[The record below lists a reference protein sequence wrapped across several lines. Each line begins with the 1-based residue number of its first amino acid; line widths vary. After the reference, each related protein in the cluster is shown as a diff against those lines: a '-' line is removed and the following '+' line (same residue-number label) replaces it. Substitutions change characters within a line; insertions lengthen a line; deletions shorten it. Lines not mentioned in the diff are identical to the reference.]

1 MSKLLNCFKAARPS
15 AFKTIWWLTKIMTIL
30 SFIIMLL
37 QYFGVIEWLSYWL
50 TPIFSHFGLPGEAAL
65 AYVSGYF
72 VNCYSAIAVMT
83 TLDLGT
89 RAATILS
96 VMVLC
101 SHNMIVET
109 TVQHKTG
116 SSVLR
121 IVVIRT
127 LSAFV
132 LAWVLNK
139 IMPGSFE
146 ASSIS
151 NIVQEKLTFA
161 IMLKDWFF
169 RTLKNVVIMAVLVYL
184 LSVLQ
189 KILTEYGIIEYISRF
204 LKPVMIFFGLSP
216 KTAFLWLVSNTLGLA
231 YGAGIMIEEAEKGI
245 TTKEENDLLNHHIG
259 ISHSNLEDLLLFAA
273 VGGSF
278 LWMLLSRWAMSFLL
292 VWERRV
298 FKSPS
303 RRVTESLSHRVVL
316 SFIIREIIYKFYNSN
331 RD

>member
-1 MSKLLNCFKAARPS
+1 MSRLLNCFKAARPS
-15 AFKTIWWLTKIMTIL
+15 AFKTIWWLSKIMVLL
-30 SFIIMLL
+30 SFAIMLL
-37 QYFGVIEWLSYWL
+37 QYFGVIEWISYWL

-83 TLDLGT
+83 TLDLST

-116 SSVLR
+116 SSVIR
-121 IVVIRT
+121 IVAIRT
-127 LSAFV
+127 LSAFI
-132 LAWVLNK
+132 LGWVLNK

-146 ASSIS
+146 VTSVSD
-151 NIVQEKLTFA
+151 NIQEGFTF
-161 IMLKDWFF
+161 ITMLRDWAF
-169 RTLKNVVIMAVLVYL
+169 RTTKNVVLMTVLVYL
-184 LSVLQ
+184 LTVLQ

-231 YGAGIMIEEAEKGI
+231 YGAGIMIEEAEKGE
-245 TTKEENDLLNHHIG
+245 TTREENDLLNHHIG
-259 ISHSNLEDLLLFAA
+259 ISHSNLEDLLLFSAA
-273 VGGSF
+273 GGAY
-278 LWMLLSRWAMSFLL
+278 LWMLLSRWAMSWVL
-292 VWERRV
+292 VWERHVERLL
-298 FKSPS
+298 
-303 RRVTESLSHRVVL
+303 R
-316 SFIIREIIYKFYNSN
+316 Y
-331 RD
+331 

>member
-1 MSKLLNCFKAARPS
+1 MNSVSKAQRLLNCFKAARPS
-15 AFKTIWWLTKIMTIL
+15 AFKTIWWLVKIMTLL
-30 SFIIMLL
+30 SFAIMLL
-37 QYFGVIEWLSYWL
+37 QYFGIIEWISYWL
-50 TPIFSHFGLPGEAAL
+50 TPLFSHFGLPGEAAL

-83 TLDLGT
+83 TLDLTT

-121 IVVIRT
+121 IVAIRT
-127 LSAFV
+127 LSAFI
-132 LAWVLNK
+132 LGFVLNK

-146 ASSIS
+146 TASVAGD
-151 NIVQEKLTFA
+151 VQGELTFEL
-161 IMLKDWFF
+161 MFKDWFF
-169 RTLKNVVIMAVLVYL
+169 RTLKNVAIMTVLVYL
-184 LSVLQ
+184 LTVLQ
-189 KILTEYGIIEYISRF
+189 KILTEYGIIEYISKF

-245 TTKEENDLLNHHIG
+245 TTQEENDLLNHHIG

-273 VGGSF
+273 AGGAYM
-278 LWMLLSRWAMSFLL
+278 WMLLSRWIMSWIL
-292 VWERRV
+292 VWERKLER
-298 FKSPS
+298 
-303 RRVTESLSHRVVL
+303 SLKL
-316 SFIIREIIYKFYNSN
+316 
-331 RD
+331 

>member
-1 MSKLLNCFKAARPS
+1 MSRFLNCVKSARPS
-15 AFKTIWWLTKIMTIL
+15 AFKTIWWLAKIMTL
-30 SFIIMLL
+30 VSFVIMLL
-37 QYFGVIEWLSYWL
+37 QYLGVIEWISYWM
-50 TPIFSHFGLPGEAAL
+50 TPLFSHFGLPGEAAL

-101 SHNMIVET
+101 SHNMFVET

-116 SSVLR
+116 SSVAR
-121 IVVIRT
+121 IVAIRT
-127 LSAFV
+127 LSAFI

-146 ASSIS
+146 TSSIS
-151 NIVQEKLTFA
+151 DNVQEKLTFVT
-161 IMLKDWFF
+161 MLNDWFF
-169 RTLKNVVIMAVLVYL
+169 RTLKNVIIMTVLVYL
-184 LSVLQ
+184 LTVLQ

-216 KTAFLWLVSNTLGLA
+216 RTAFLWLVSNTLGLA
-231 YGAGIMIEEAEKGI
+231 YGAGIMIEEAEKGE

-273 VGGSF
+273 VGGAY
-278 LWMLLSRWAMSFLL
+278 LWMLLSRWAMSWIL
-292 VWERRV
+292 VWERRLENYL
-298 FKSPS
+298 
-303 RRVTESLSHRVVL
+303 RR
-316 SFIIREIIYKFYNSN
+316 
-331 RD
+331 

>member
-1 MSKLLNCFKAARPS
+1 MSKVQRLLNCFKAARPS
-15 AFKTIWWLTKIMTIL
+15 AFKTIWWLTKIMTLL
-30 SFIIMLL
+30 SFVIMLL
-37 QYFGVIEWLSYWL
+37 QYFGFIKWISYWL

-116 SSVLR
+116 SSVIR
-121 IVVIRT
+121 IVAIRT
-127 LSAFV
+127 LSAFI

-146 ASSIS
+146 TSASTNFI
-151 NIVQEKLTFA
+151 QEELTFA
-161 IMLKDWFF
+161 IMLKDWFL
-169 RTLKNVVIMAVLVYL
+169 RTMKNLIIMAILVYL
-184 LSVLQ
+184 LNVLQ

-231 YGAGIMIEEAEKGI
+231 YGAGIMIEEAEKGV

-278 LWMLLSRWAMSFLL
+278 LWMLLSRWAMSWML
-292 VWERRV
+292 VWERRME
-298 FKSPS
+298 KSM
-303 RRVTESLSHRVVL
+303 RQ
-316 SFIIREIIYKFYNSN
+316 
-331 RD
+331 

>member
-1 MSKLLNCFKAARPS
+1 MSRFLNCVKSARPS
-15 AFKTIWWLTKIMTIL
+15 AFKTIWWLAKIMTL
-30 SFIIMLL
+30 VSFVIMLL
-37 QYFGVIEWLSYWL
+37 QYLGVIEWISYWM
-50 TPIFSHFGLPGEAAL
+50 TPLFSHFGLPGEAAL

-72 VNCYSAIAVMT
+72 VNCYSAIAVMM

-101 SHNMIVET
+101 SHNMFVET

-116 SSVLR
+116 SSVAR
-121 IVVIRT
+121 IVAIRT
-127 LSAFV
+127 LSAFI

-146 ASSIS
+146 TSSIS
-151 NIVQEKLTFA
+151 DNVQEKLTFVA
-161 IMLKDWFF
+161 MLNDWFF
-169 RTLKNVVIMAVLVYL
+169 RTLKNVIIMTVLVYFL
-184 LSVLQ
+184 TVLQ

-216 KTAFLWLVSNTLGLA
+216 RTAFLWLVSNTLGLA
-231 YGAGIMIEEAEKGI
+231 YGAGIMIEEAEKGE

-273 VGGSF
+273 VGGAY
-278 LWMLLSRWAMSFLL
+278 LWMLLSRWAMSWIL
-292 VWERRV
+292 VWERRLENYL
-298 FKSPS
+298 
-303 RRVTESLSHRVVL
+303 RR
-316 SFIIREIIYKFYNSN
+316 
-331 RD
+331 

>member
-1 MSKLLNCFKAARPS
+1 MTRFLNCVKSARPS
-15 AFKTIWWLTKIMTIL
+15 AFKTIWWLAKIMTL
-30 SFIIMLL
+30 VSFVIMLL
-37 QYFGVIEWLSYWL
+37 QYLGVIEWISYWM
-50 TPIFSHFGLPGEAAL
+50 TPLFSHFGLPGEAAL

-101 SHNMIVET
+101 SHNMFVET

-116 SSVLR
+116 SSVAR
-121 IVVIRT
+121 IVAIRT
-127 LSAFV
+127 LSAFI

-139 IMPGSFE
+139 IMPGGFE
-146 ASSIS
+146 TSSILD
-151 NIVQEKLTFA
+151 NVQEKLTFVT
-161 IMLKDWFF
+161 MLNDWFF
-169 RTLKNVVIMAVLVYL
+169 RTLKNVIIMTVLVYL
-184 LSVLQ
+184 LTVLQ

-216 KTAFLWLVSNTLGLA
+216 RTAFLWLVSNTLGLA
-231 YGAGIMIEEAEKGI
+231 YGAGIMIEEAEKGE

-273 VGGSF
+273 VGGAY
-278 LWMLLSRWAMSFLL
+278 LWMLLSRWAMSWIL
-292 VWERRV
+292 VWERRLENYL
-298 FKSPS
+298 
-303 RRVTESLSHRVVL
+303 RR
-316 SFIIREIIYKFYNSN
+316 
-331 RD
+331 

>member
-1 MSKLLNCFKAARPS
+1 MNSASKTQRFFNCFKSARPS
-15 AFKTIWWLTKIMTIL
+15 AFKTIWWLTKIMTLL
-30 SFIIMLL
+30 SFAIMLL
-37 QYFGVIEWLSYWL
+37 QYLGVIEWISYWL

-83 TLDLGT
+83 TLDLST

-116 SSVLR
+116 SSVAR
-121 IVVIRT
+121 IVAIRT
-127 LSAFV
+127 LSAFI
-132 LAWVLNK
+132 LGWVLNK

-146 ASSIS
+146 TTSATG
-151 NIVQEKLTFA
+151 NVQEQLTFM
-161 IMLKDWFF
+161 IMLEDWFF
-169 RTLKNVVIMAVLVYL
+169 RTLKNVIIMAILVYL
-184 LSVLQ
+184 LTVLQ
-189 KILTEYGIIEYISRF
+189 KILTEYGIIEYISKF

-245 TTKEENDLLNHHIG
+245 STKEENDLLNHHIG

-273 VGGSF
+273 VGGAYF
-278 LWMLLSRWAMSFLL
+278 WMLLSRWVMSWIL
-292 VWERRV
+292 VWERKLE
-298 FKSPS
+298 KS
-303 RRVTESLSHRVVL
+303 LGL
-316 SFIIREIIYKFYNSN
+316 IKM
-331 RD
+331 

>member
-15 AFKTIWWLTKIMTIL
+15 AFKTIWWLTKIMTLL
-30 SFIIMLL
+30 SFVIMLL
-37 QYFGVIEWLSYWL
+37 QYFGFIKWISYWL

-116 SSVLR
+116 SSVIR
-121 IVVIRT
+121 IVAIRT
-127 LSAFV
+127 LSAFI

-146 ASSIS
+146 TSASTNFI
-151 NIVQEKLTFA
+151 QEELTFA
-161 IMLKDWFF
+161 IMLKDWFL
-169 RTLKNVVIMAVLVYL
+169 RTMKNLIIMAVLVYL
-184 LSVLQ
+184 LNVLQ

-231 YGAGIMIEEAEKGI
+231 YGAGIMIEEAEKGV

-278 LWMLLSRWAMSFLL
+278 LWMLLSRWAMSWVL
-292 VWERRV
+292 VWERRME
-298 FKSPS
+298 KSM
-303 RRVTESLSHRVVL
+303 RQ
-316 SFIIREIIYKFYNSN
+316 
-331 RD
+331 